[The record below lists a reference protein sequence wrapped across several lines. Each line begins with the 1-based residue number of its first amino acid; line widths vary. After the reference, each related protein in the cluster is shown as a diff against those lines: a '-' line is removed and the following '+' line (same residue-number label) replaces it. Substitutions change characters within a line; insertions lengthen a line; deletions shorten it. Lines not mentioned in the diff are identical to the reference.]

1 MVQDDK
7 TTWWQTR
14 TERVMKSLTETIV
27 RGIVDYED
35 LVRVNVTET
44 ASTVVIEIRV
54 APEDMGK
61 VIGKDG
67 NMAWALRT
75 LLTNAAAKHRKKA
88 LVHILE

>member
-1 MVQDDK
+1 
-7 TTWWQTR
+7 
-14 TERVMKSLTETIV
+14 MKSLTETIV